1 MVCWR
6 NEKFGLKR
14 LHATLGIVLP
24 ITVRTESNVIHL
36 ERNNSHCEVRTLNG
50 KNPKRKKTVQRHMKT
65 CSNFNK

>member
-6 NEKFGLKR
+6 NEKIGLKR

-36 ERNNSHCEVRTLNG
+36 ERNNSHCEVRTPAKIRKG
-50 KNPKRKKTVQRHMKT
+50 KKTVQRHMKT